1 MKKFLF
7 SIGLLI
13 LISIIPFMAYSEDL
27 GRPRYEEKPIPGQKP
42 NQNCYETTYVCGTEK
57 RCYQMEIRGKIEETC
72 DELEKLCKK
81 IVCSER

>member
-7 SIGLLI
+7 LIGLLV
-13 LISIIPFMAYSEDL
+13 LTVVIPLMSYAEDL
-27 GRPRYEEKPIPGQKP
+27 GRPRFEEKPIPGQSP
-42 NQNCYETTYVCGTEK
+42 RQNCYEVTYVCGTEK
-57 RCYQMEIRGKIEETC
+57 VCYQMEIRGKMQETC